1 MDKIKI
7 LIADDE
13 PLALELLASML
24 KAIPGTELVGQCRNG
39 REVLRWL
46 SKGKA
51 DLLFLDIQMP
61 VIDGISVVKEIQAD
75 VLPLVIFATAYD
87 EFALQAFDLHA
98 VDYVLKP
105 FSLSRLETALE
116 KARNRLLLKKQ
127 GADKANLISA
137 FQEMDRSRQYDQK
150 LRIES
155 SDVTA
160 SAVTS
165 GRLPIKD
172 GQQTYLV
179 NFDDIGWIDAAGDYM
194 CVHAA
199 GQTYILRSTMKELE
213 QRLPAIFARVHRSTI
228 VNLSKTQSVDALPK
242 GEFLLHLDDEVSI
255 KVSRNYRS
263 AVQRFLV

>member
-1 MDKIKI
+1 MLKV

-13 PLALELLASML
+13 RISREIISLLLANQPEIES
-24 KAIPGTELVGQCRNG
+24 IEQVSDGQQ
-39 REVLRWL
+39 VLQKVQSSRP
-46 SKGKA
+46 
-51 DLLFLDIQMP
+51 DILFLDIQMP